1 PYLVSYP
8 SSPHSLFVDNNDD
21 ALGNTVIV
29 IIARR
34 TLTLGI
40 RGQRLIAVKT
50 ANRHTYANILA
61 QAWTLTSSFEP
72 PTPLHHHMA
81 ENLLDGWLALAAET
95 RRVDR
100 ISSILGLDSPALQ
113 SSPSSLGTS
122 CGSSGLNTPS
132 QNVFRFLPLIN
143 DISPELLKT
152 SLVDSLPASL
162 SRSRSS
168 SYNRSVPPRQ
178 IPSLNAGRHTSRRKI
193 SFHAAHE
200 SMPSLSDLAVQRPSI
215 HSHPYAFGSRNI
227 EVPQRPSLQSTRHV
241 SYSGWP
247 VPRRAP
253 LATLSTEVTSPTAVD
268 LQSPEG
274 TRRKLKTSGPM
285 FISSE
290 PPTYEMPPFA
300 SPPSHTQTTRGVAI
314 IQSSSSRQ
322 PSSQA
327 SMLQTSSSEFDFD
340 YAITDSISPMLSEP
354 FHRLIVKDEEDA
366 IDALNQTFPEFGEHR
381 SRNQEDTPSAVEDE
395 ELRWW

>member
-1 PYLVSYP
+1 
-8 SSPHSLFVDNNDD
+8 
-21 ALGNTVIV
+21 
-29 IIARR
+29 
-34 TLTLGI
+34 
-40 RGQRLIAVKT
+40 
-50 ANRHTYANILA
+50 
-61 QAWTLTSSFEP
+61 
-72 PTPLHHHMA
+72 
-81 ENLLDGWLALAAET
+81 
-95 RRVDR
+95 
-100 ISSILGLDSPALQ
+100 
-113 SSPSSLGTS
+113 
-122 CGSSGLNTPS
+122 
-132 QNVFRFLPLIN
+132 
-143 DISPELLKT
+143 
-152 SLVDSLPASL
+152 
-162 SRSRSS
+162 
-168 SYNRSVPPRQ
+168 
-178 IPSLNAGRHTSRRKI
+178 
-193 SFHAAHE
+193 
-200 SMPSLSDLAVQRPSI
+200 MPSLSDLAAQRPSI

-241 SYSGWP
+241 SYTGWP

-268 LQSPEG
+268 LQPPEG

-327 SMLQTSSSEFDFD
+327 SMLQTPSSEFDFD

-354 FHRLIVKDEEDA
+354 FHRLIVKDEEDT

-395 ELRWW
+395 ELRWWENDPVGSLTFDMDLPQPASKH

>member
-1 PYLVSYP
+1 M
-8 SSPHSLFVDNNDD
+8 
-21 ALGNTVIV
+21 
-29 IIARR
+29 IARR

-40 RGQRLIAVKT
+40 RGHRLIAVKT

-72 PTPLHHHMA
+72 PTPRHHHMA

-178 IPSLNAGRHTSRRKI
+178 IPSLNA
-193 SFHAAHE
+193 
-200 SMPSLSDLAVQRPSI
+200 
-215 HSHPYAFGSRNI
+215 
-227 EVPQRPSLQSTRHV
+227 
-241 SYSGWP
+241 
-247 VPRRAP
+247 
-253 LATLSTEVTSPTAVD
+253 
-268 LQSPEG
+268 
-274 TRRKLKTSGPM
+274 
-285 FISSE
+285 
-290 PPTYEMPPFA
+290 
-300 SPPSHTQTTRGVAI
+300 
-314 IQSSSSRQ
+314 
-322 PSSQA
+322 
-327 SMLQTSSSEFDFD
+327 
-340 YAITDSISPMLSEP
+340 
-354 FHRLIVKDEEDA
+354 VKDEEDA

-395 ELRWW
+395 ELRWWENDPVGSLTFDMDVPQPASKH